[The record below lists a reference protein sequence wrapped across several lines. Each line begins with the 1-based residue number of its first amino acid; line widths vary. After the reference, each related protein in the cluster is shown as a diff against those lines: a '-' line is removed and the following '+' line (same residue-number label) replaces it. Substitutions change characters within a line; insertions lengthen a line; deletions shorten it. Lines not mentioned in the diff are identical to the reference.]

1 MPTREVLGLRTW
13 VSASGGCVGGVHAQ
27 PFRVEQLTFMKEYL
41 SIQDIE
47 AANEETVTHTLDN
60 LDPNSE
66 NVFLH
71 EG

>member
-1 MPTREVLGLRTW
+1 
-13 VSASGGCVGGVHAQ
+13 
-27 PFRVEQLTFMKEYL
+27 MKEYL

-66 NVFLH
+66 NEGDYQANEVYPPGMVVHERLLH
-71 EG
+71 SHHSRLPKFEDQELP